1 MYIMIMI
8 SMTIKIIII
17 MIIFIIIVLGHLV
30 NDPLVMQITH
40 ALRNLLCD
48 DYHLNQFDQMIALI
62 INEFDHLTILFK

>member
-1 MYIMIMI
+1 
-8 SMTIKIIII
+8 

-48 DYHLNQFDQMIALI
+48 DDHLNQFDQMIALI
-62 INEFDHLTILFK
+62 INEFDHLTILIK